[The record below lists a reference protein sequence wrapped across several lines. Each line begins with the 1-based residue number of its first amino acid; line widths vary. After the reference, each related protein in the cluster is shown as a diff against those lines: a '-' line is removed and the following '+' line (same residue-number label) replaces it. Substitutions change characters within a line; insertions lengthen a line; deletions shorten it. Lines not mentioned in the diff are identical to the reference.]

1 MILISDGVWSIS
13 KTHLKILE
21 CIEDFIVHN
30 KHPTIDQV
38 NNKTKIQGIN
48 NYIRDLCKL
57 KFIRVE
63 DGVIRITISGFDCI
77 AINALRKKG
86 LEKMGSK
93 INIGKESDIYYGV
106 YKGSEVILKFH
117 RLGRTSFKSV
127 KNNRDYSK
135 GKTDWY
141 KLNKISC
148 QREVEYYELFKDMD
162 IPKFY
167 DYSRHIL
174 VLELL
179 DYKTLYTVKVDN
191 PEVIFNKMI
200 NFIKE
205 MWAEGYVHGDFNEF
219 NVMVKGDDIKVI
231 DFPQCVKKTHKLALE
246 YLKRDFDCVEAF
258 FGKKHSIAPQTNVY
272 EDFVE
277 NGL

>member
-21 CIEDFIVHN
+21 CIEDFMAHN
-30 KHPTIDQV
+30 KQPTVDQI
-38 NNKTKIQGIN
+38 NAKTKIQCIN

-57 KFIRVE
+57 KFIRME
-63 DGVIRITISGFDCI
+63 EGTARLTISGFDCI

-106 YKGSEVILKFH
+106 YAGREVILKFH

-127 KNNRDYSK
+127 KNNRDYTK
-135 GKTDWY
+135 GKTDWFR
-141 KLNKISC
+141 LNKISC
-148 QREVEYYELFKDMD
+148 KREVEYYKLFQHMD
-162 IPKFY
+162 IPKYY
-167 DYSRHIL
+167 DYSRHVI

-191 PEVIFNKMI
+191 PEIIFNKMI
-200 NFIKE
+200 DFIKE
-205 MWAEGYVHGDFNEF
+205 MWIEGYVHGDFNEF
-219 NVMVKGDDIKVI
+219 NVMVKDQDIKVI
-231 DFPQCVKKTHKLALE
+231 DFPQCVKKTHKMALE
-246 YLKRDFDCVEAF
+246 YLKRDFQCVETF
-258 FGKKHSIAPQTNVY
+258 FEKKHGIVPQSNVF
-272 EDFVE
+272 EEFIS
-277 NGL
+277 NQ